1 MSSRLVLCFFM
12 LPFAWLYGL
21 IMLIRGKFFEWK
33 ILPSES
39 FSIPVISVGNLSY
52 GGTGKTPLVEY
63 MIRLLSEEKYV
74 ATLSRGYKR
83 KTRGFVL
90 ATKDSTLEEI
100 GDEPLQYKTKFA
112 NIEVAVHERR
122 RKGIKKLLSTYADLD
137 VILLDDAFQHRYVK
151 PGISI
156 LLTDFHKL
164 YIKDFP
170 IPAGTLR
177 EFRSAAH
184 RADIIIVTK
193 TPAVLSPITRRRL
206 TELIKP
212 KIHQQLL
219 FSCISYAE
227 PVPLLEKHRELIKER
242 YNSILLF
249 SGIANSYPLQE
260 RLMSMCS
267 ELHVIDFKDHH
278 TYTQKDLEK
287 VKSNFDNMFTKNK
300 AIFTTEKDAM
310 RLHKSALCEVIQ
322 NIPIFYIPIK
332 IKFHNGDNIIFDDQI
347 RGYVEKNTGNHK
359 LS

>member
-1 MSSRLVLCFFM
+1 MVVLRFFL

-21 IMLIRGKFFEWK
+21 IMLIRGKLFKWK

-63 MIRLLSEEKYV
+63 MIRLLSEDKYV

-90 ATKDSTLEEI
+90 ANKDSTLEEI
-100 GDEPLQYKTKFA
+100 GDEPLQYKTKFD

-122 RKGIKKLLSTYADLD
+122 RQGIKQLRSTFADLD

-156 LLTDFHKL
+156 VLTDFHKL

-170 IPAGTLR
+170 IPAGSLR
-177 EFRSAAH
+177 EFRSAAC

-193 TPAVLSPITRRRL
+193 TPSVLSPITRRRL
-206 TELIKP
+206 TGLIRP

-219 FSCISYAE
+219 FSCISYE
-227 PVPLLEKHRELIKER
+227 KPVPLLKKHRKLLKDR

-260 RLMSMCS
+260 QLISMCY

-278 TYTQKDLEK
+278 TYTERDLK
-287 VKSNFDNMFTKNK
+287 KIKNNFDNMFTKNK

-310 RLHKSALCEVIQ
+310 RLNKSALREVIQ

-332 IKFHNGDNIIFDDQI
+332 VKFHNGDNIIFDDQI
-347 RGYVEKNTGNHK
+347 REYVEKNTGNHK

>member
-1 MSSRLVLCFFM
+1 MDVLRLLL

-21 IMLIRGKFFEWK
+21 LMLLRGKFFKWK
-33 ILPSES
+33 ILPSEY

-63 MIRLLSEEKYV
+63 MIRLLSEDKYV

-90 ATKDSTLEEI
+90 ATKNSLLEEI
-100 GDEPLQYKTKFA
+100 GDEPLQYKTKFDK
-112 NIEVAVHERR
+112 IEVAVHERR
-122 RKGIKKLLSTYADLD
+122 RKGIKQLMSIFADLD

-193 TPAVLSPITRRRL
+193 TPSVLSPITRRRL
-206 TELIKP
+206 TGLIKP
-212 KIHQQLL
+212 KMYQQLL
-219 FSCISYAE
+219 FSCISYGK
-227 PVPLLEKHRELIKER
+227 PVPLLEKHKNLLKQR

-260 RLMSMCS
+260 KLISMCY

-278 TYTQKDLEK
+278 TYTERDLEK
-287 VKSNFDNMFTKNK
+287 IKGNFDNMFTKNK

-310 RLHKSALCEVIQ
+310 RLNKSVLSEAIQ

-347 RGYVEKNTGNHK
+347 REYVEKNTGNHK